1 MSKQSVWII
10 GVGRGGWVGG
20 GAGGHAPSN
29 FGGGANI
36 PFAPPPTNNPPTL
49 SFNVYVKQ

>member
-10 GVGRGGWVGG
+10 GVGRGGWVGAG
-20 GAGGHAPSN
+20 GGGGGHAPNN

-36 PFAPPPTNNPPTL
+36 PFAPPPIIHPHYP
-49 SFNVYVKQ
+49 SMSM